1 MEESRGGEE
10 MSGDGKE
17 MGRENVQEGREMK
30 RDEKTK
36 ENKKRK
42 RERREVIAGSKNDI
56 QSEQLRENE
65 PRRRLIKR
73 DLIKIK
79 GKE

>member
-1 MEESRGGEE
+1 

-65 PRRRLIKR
+65 PRRRLIKI

>member
-1 MEESRGGEE
+1 